1 LDQAFNAVL
10 SPVTAGID
18 SKLRSFRS
26 VRFIGEHH
34 SMRAVGSTAA
44 IATFQPTLSDVAE
57 IFRHMSAM
65 IERAADGARNLKF
78 E

>member
-1 LDQAFNAVL
+1 LEQAINVVL
-10 SPVTAGID
+10 SPVIAGID
-18 SKLRSFRS
+18 SKPKNFRGI
-26 VRFIGEHH
+26 RFICEHH

-65 IERAADGARNLKF
+65 IERADDARNLTF